1 MFAALLAYTLACA
14 ATVAIEEHALAPLD
28 PHPVV
33 GWLNDHVARPIL
45 ANMAVLAFVLAGVP
59 ALFDLASAPSAARL
73 LAPPGRLNEAMEL
86 LWLLALLL
94 GFVPWL
100 RQRLTWLLP
109 IQSLAVVAVVGSWL
123 ARARNL
129 SLSYW
134 PSAGLWLELVA
145 LGLAGVFIAAVA
157 RPAFD
162 SLDWPLIRERLARRL
177 AMFAFQVPLIL
188 AYARF
193 LGSQLNA

>member
-1 MFAALLAYTLACA
+1 
-14 ATVAIEEHALAPLD
+14 
-28 PHPVV
+28 
-33 GWLNDHVARPIL
+33 
-45 ANMAVLAFVLAGVP
+45 
-59 ALFDLASAPSAARL
+59 
-73 LAPPGRLNEAMEL
+73 MEL

-134 PSAGLWLELVA
+134 PSADLWLELVA